1 MRTLFLAVT
10 GAVVGLTACS
20 SGGTSTLPVERTAV
34 ASVVVALPS
43 SSLLVGQ
50 TARGTATARDASGN
64 SLPDRAITWQ
74 TSSTAIASVDNTGM
88 ISAVAPGTAEIIAA
102 SEGVTGQADLTV
114 AAPSPA
120 PVASVSVALVSSSL
134 NIGQTTQANATTRDA
149 NNNVLAGRVI
159 SWASSNTNVATV
171 SGLGLVSAVAA
182 GTAQITAT
190 SEGQSGSAALAV
202 VSPPP
207 PPAPVASVTVT
218 LAASSR
224 APGQT
229 TQATAVT
236 RDANNNVLTGRVI
249 TWSSGNLTVATV
261 SGSGLVTALVAGTAQ
276 ITATS
281 EGQSGSATFTVTAPP
296 PPAPVASVT
305 VTLAASTRNPGQ
317 TTQATAVTLDAN
329 NNVLTGRVITWVS
342 GTPAVATVSSTGL
355 VTAVAVGTAQIS
367 ATSEGQTGSATLTVQ
382 DPPPPPPPGSSNEPS
397 GMTVISDRPFN
408 ALNELGWDDQFSS
421 NMAFIADATAPKS
434 PSGILRATWPTGYT
448 SIGNGPG
455 GSDMPISSKRTVY
468 ISFWAKLSD
477 NFYGHD
483 SNVNKQF
490 YAYANQWPV
499 MYFDASCHASGP
511 ITPQIALQD
520 TQSHGTYDLTPN
532 LVPSARIP
540 RGQWYRIEVVLVGNT
555 AGTNDGSVDWWLD
568 GVHVGSYTVQWRS
581 GAATWDLFH
590 YTTIWGGSGGYTVP
604 ATMTMDWDHV
614 YLSGKN

>member
-74 TSSTAIASVDNTGM
+74 TSSTAIANVDNTGM
-88 ISAVAPGTAEIIAA
+88 ISAVAPGTAEIIA
-102 SEGVTGQADLTV
+102 
-114 AAPSPA
+114 
-120 PVASVSVALVSSSL
+120 
-134 NIGQTTQANATTRDA
+134 
-149 NNNVLAGRVI
+149 
-159 SWASSNTNVATV
+159 
-171 SGLGLVSAVAA
+171 GLGLVSAVAA

-540 RGQWYRIEVVLVGNT
+540 RSGGPVRRL
-555 AGTNDGSVDWWLD
+555 GTCSITRQF
-568 GVHVGSYTVQWRS
+568 GVAR
-581 GAATWDLFH
+581 AATLC
-590 YTTIWGGSGGYTVP
+590 P
-604 ATMTMDWDHV
+604 PR
-614 YLSGKN
+614 